1 MQVPGGGGGGPVGF
15 VWTCMTLMLILPQK
29 KRILETRLHAFC
41 SDLLQLG
48 EWMQLVNQAKR
59 HALFCSVEGSAESC
73 DGSAN
78 ERKARAAASMGL
90 RIVSEQAAQLA
101 KQGSM
106 IPHLYPERQLS
117 KSPETP
123 PPLGMFSIGMC
134 SVLSYINQY
143 IFIIV
148 ILYIYFAS
156 PHQCLSI
163 THCRCQQILGS
174 CQNRVRNRGK
184 RMGG

>member
-1 MQVPGGGGGGPVGF
+1 MKVPERGGRAGRF
-15 VWTCMTLMLILPQK
+15 CLDLHDSYADFTTQ
-29 KRILETRLHAFC
+29 KRILETRLHALC
-41 SDLLQLG
+41 SDLLQLD

-73 DGSAN
+73 DGLAN

-117 KSPETP
+117 RLPETP
-123 PPLGMFSIGMC
+123 PPLGMSSIDMC
-134 SVLSYINQY
+134 SVLSYINQTRFCFAFFLFVSLP
-143 IFIIV
+143 IFPLTDIIT
-148 ILYIYFAS
+148 YRY
-156 PHQCLSI
+156 
-163 THCRCQQILGS
+163 R
-174 CQNRVRNRGK
+174 
-184 RMGG
+184 